1 MCLGLSY
8 LIKETNMANEPQKE
22 KSGLEHVSAAA
33 GAVKGAIKAGK
44 ALAGAAKGAAL
55 GPYGLAAGLA
65 WEGRK
70 VIGKVIIVVVA
81 LLLLPVMIL
90 MMLPSMLFGGLGG
103 GDAAETVDDAV
114 WDESIVEEAL
124 INDYS
129 VVTEHY
135 AEACT
140 AVDTVMQTA
149 HADVLA
155 EIQADFA
162 GYGENDTM
170 TLNDPYAASLPH
182 DSTRII
188 CEYSALTDFTKTIK
202 VNDLTK
208 KLTEYSDNF
217 FFYMVVEKAKVKK
230 TPVPNDD
237 GTYTE
242 VQTPYTQVNYTVIYL
257 GDDYITE
264 DVFGLTEEQRLLA
277 ADFADS
283 LSLYLDG
290 GDESGTTN

>member
-1 MCLGLSY
+1 
-8 LIKETNMANEPQKE
+8 MATDPQKE
-22 KSGLEHVSAAA
+22 KNGLEHTAQAA

-44 ALAGAAKGAAL
+44 ALAGASKGAAF

-70 VIGKVIIVVVA
+70 VIGKVIIVLVA

-103 GDAAETVDDAV
+103 SDPVETVDDAV

-124 INDYS
+124 MNDYS

-135 AEACT
+135 EEACI
-140 AVDTVMQTA
+140 AVDTVMRNA
-149 HADVLA
+149 HTDVLA

-162 GYGENDTM
+162 GYGANDTM
-170 TLNDPYAASLPH
+170 TLNDPYSVILPH

-188 CEYSALTDFTKTIK
+188 CEYSALTDFEKTIK

-208 KLTEYSDNF
+208 KLTEFSDNF
-217 FFYMVVEKAKVKK
+217 FFYMVVEEAKTK
-230 TPVPNDD
+230 TSYVPNED
-237 GTYTE
+237 GTYTVTE
-242 VQTPYTQVNYTVIYL
+242 IPYTHVNYTVIYL

-264 DVFGLTEEQRLLA
+264 DVFGLTEEQKTLA

-290 GDESGTTN
+290 GDESGTTD

>member
-1 MCLGLSY
+1 
-8 LIKETNMANEPQKE
+8 MANEPQKE

-90 MMLPSMLFGGLGG
+90 MMLPSMLFGGLS
-103 GDAAETVDDAV
+103 DSSSSAETSSDVM
-114 WDESIVEEAL
+114 WDEAVVEEAL
-124 INDYS
+124 VNDYS
-129 VVTEHY
+129 IVTEHY

-140 AVDTVMQTA
+140 AVDGVMQTA
-149 HADVLA
+149 HNNILA
-155 EIQADFA
+155 KIQAHFSSYTAD
-162 GYGENDTM
+162 DTM
-170 TLNDPYAASLPH
+170 TLNDPYSAMLPH

-208 KLTEYSDNF
+208 KLTDYSDNF
-217 FFYMVVEKAKVKK
+217 FFFMVVEEPKVR
-230 TPVPNDD
+230 TTSVPNDD
-237 GTYTE
+237 GTFTE

-290 GDESGTTN
+290 GDENGTTN

>member
-1 MCLGLSY
+1 
-8 LIKETNMANEPQKE
+8 MATDPQNE
-22 KSGLEHVSAAA
+22 KSGLEHTAQAA
-33 GAVKGAIKAGK
+33 GAVKGAIKTGK
-44 ALAGAAKGAAL
+44 ALAGASKGAAF
-55 GPYGLAAGLA
+55 GPYGMAAGLA

-70 VIGKVIIVVVA
+70 VIAKVVVVLVA
-81 LLLLPVMIL
+81 LLLLPVIIL

-124 INDYS
+124 MNDYS

-135 AEACT
+135 EEACI
-140 AVDTVMQTA
+140 AVDTVMQNA

-162 GYGENDTM
+162 GCGANDTM
-170 TLNDPYAASLPH
+170 TLNDPYSASLPH

-188 CEYSALTDFTKTIK
+188 CEYSALTDFEKTIK

-217 FFYMVVEKAKVKK
+217 FFYMVVEEAKTK
-230 TPVPNDD
+230 TSYVPNED
-237 GTYTE
+237 GTYTVTE
-242 VQTPYTQVNYTVIYL
+242 IPYTHVNYTVIYL

-264 DVFGLTEEQRLLA
+264 DVFGLTEEQKTLA

-283 LSLYLDG
+283 LSIYLDG
-290 GDESGTTN
+290 GDESGTTD

>member
-1 MCLGLSY
+1 
-8 LIKETNMANEPQKE
+8 MATDPQKE
-22 KSGLEHVSAAA
+22 KSGLEHTAQAA

-44 ALAGAAKGAAL
+44 ALAGASKGAAF
-55 GPYGLAAGLA
+55 GPYGMAAGLA

-70 VIGKVIIVVVA
+70 VIAKVVVVLVA
-81 LLLLPVMIL
+81 LLLLPVMIV
-90 MMLPSMLFGGLGG
+90 MMLPSMLFGGFG
-103 GDAAETVDDAV
+103 GDTAETVDDAV

-124 INDYS
+124 MNDYS
-129 VVTEHY
+129 VVIEHHE
-135 AEACT
+135 EACT
-140 AVDTVMQTA
+140 AVDTVMQSS

-162 GYGENDTM
+162 GYGANDTM
-170 TLNDPYAASLPH
+170 TLSDPYSATLPH

-188 CEYSALTDFTKTIK
+188 CEYSALTDFQKAIK

-208 KLTEYSDNF
+208 KLTEFSDNF
-217 FFYMVVEKAKVKK
+217 FFYMVVEEAKIKT
-230 TPVPNDD
+230 TPVPNED

-264 DVFGLTEEQRLLA
+264 DVFGLTEEQKTLA

-290 GDESGTTN
+290 GDESGTTD

>member
-1 MCLGLSY
+1 
-8 LIKETNMANEPQKE
+8 MATDPQKE
-22 KSGLEHVSAAA
+22 KSGLEHTAQAA

-44 ALAGAAKGAAL
+44 VLVGASKGAAF
-55 GPYGLAAGLA
+55 GPYGMAAGLA

-70 VIGKVIIVVVA
+70 VIAKVVIVLVA

-90 MMLPSMLFGGLGG
+90 MMLPSMLFGGLDS

-124 INDYS
+124 MNDYS

-135 AEACT
+135 EEACT
-140 AVDTVMQTA
+140 AVDTVMKNA

-162 GYGENDTM
+162 GYGPNDTM
-170 TLNDPYAASLPH
+170 TLNDPYSASLPH

-188 CEYSALTDFTKTIK
+188 CEYSALPDFEKTIK

-217 FFYMVVEKAKVKK
+217 FFYMVVEEAKTK
-230 TPVPNDD
+230 TSYVPNED
-237 GTYTE
+237 GTYTVTE
-242 VQTPYTQVNYTVIYL
+242 IPYTHVNYTVIYL

-264 DVFGLTEEQRLLA
+264 DIFGLTEEQKTLA

-290 GDESGTTN
+290 GENDGTTD

>member
-1 MCLGLSY
+1 M
-8 LIKETNMANEPQKE
+8 TTDPQNE
-22 KSGLEHVSAAA
+22 KSGLKHTAQAA

-44 ALAGAAKGAAL
+44 ALAGASKGAAF
-55 GPYGLAAGLA
+55 GPYGMAAGLA

-70 VIGKVIIVVVA
+70 VIAKVVVVLVA
-81 LLLLPVMIL
+81 LLLLPVIIL

-103 GDAAETVDDAV
+103 GDAAETIDDAV

-124 INDYS
+124 MNDYS

-135 AEACT
+135 EEACT
-140 AVDTVMQTA
+140 AVDTVMQNA

-162 GYGENDTM
+162 GYGANDTM
-170 TLNDPYAASLPH
+170 TLNDPYSVILPH

-188 CEYSALTDFTKTIK
+188 CEYSALTDFEKTIK

-208 KLTEYSDNF
+208 KLTEFRINSVNADNF
-217 FFYMVVEKAKVKK
+217 FFYMVVEEAKIKT
-230 TPVPNDD
+230 TPVPNED

-264 DVFGLTEEQRLLA
+264 DVFGLTEEQKTLA

-290 GDESGTTN
+290 GDESGTTD

>member
-1 MCLGLSY
+1 
-8 LIKETNMANEPQKE
+8 MATDPQKE
-22 KSGLEHVSAAA
+22 KNGLENTAQAA

-44 ALAGAAKGAAL
+44 ALAGVSKGAAF
-55 GPYGLAAGLA
+55 GPYGMAASLA

-70 VIGKVIIVVVA
+70 IIGKVIIVVVA

-103 GDAAETVDDAV
+103 NSPAETSSDAM
-114 WDESIVEEAL
+114 WDESVVEEAL

-135 AEACT
+135 AEACS

-182 DSTRII
+182 DSNRII
-188 CEYSALTDFTKTIK
+188 CEYSALTDFEKTIK

-217 FFYMVVEKAKVKK
+217 FFYMVVEEAKVKT

-290 GDESGTTN
+290 GDESGTTD

>member
-44 ALAGAAKGAAL
+44 ALAGASKGAAL

-170 TLNDPYAASLPH
+170 TLNDPYSAVLPH

-217 FFYMVVEKAKVKK
+217 FFYMVVEEAKVKT

-264 DVFGLTEEQRLLA
+264 DVFGLTEEQKTLA

-290 GDESGTTN
+290 GEDDGTTN

>member
-1 MCLGLSY
+1 
-8 LIKETNMANEPQKE
+8 MATDSQKE
-22 KSGLEHVSAAA
+22 KSGLEHTAQAA

-44 ALAGAAKGAAL
+44 ALAGASKGAAF
-55 GPYGLAAGLA
+55 GPYGMAAGLA

-70 VIGKVIIVVVA
+70 VIGKVIIVVLA
-81 LLLLPVMIL
+81 FLLPVMTL

-103 GDAAETVDDAV
+103 SDPAETVDDAI

-124 INDYS
+124 VNDYS

-135 AEACT
+135 EEACT
-140 AVDTVMQTA
+140 AVDTVMQNA

-162 GYGENDTM
+162 GYGANDTM
-170 TLNDPYAASLPH
+170 SLNDPYSTSLPH

-188 CEYSALTDFTKTIK
+188 CEYSALTDFEKTIK

-217 FFYMVVEKAKVKK
+217 FFYMVVEEAKIK
-230 TPVPNDD
+230 TTYVPNED
-237 GTYTE
+237 GTYTVTE
-242 VQTPYTQVNYTVIYL
+242 TPYTHVNYTVIYL

-264 DVFGLTEEQRLLA
+264 DVFGLTEEQKTLA

-290 GDESGTTN
+290 GEDDGTTD

>member
-1 MCLGLSY
+1 
-8 LIKETNMANEPQKE
+8 MASEPGKE
-22 KSGLEHVSAAA
+22 KSGLEHVAAAA

-44 ALAGAAKGAAL
+44 ALAGASKGAAL
-55 GPYGLAAGLA
+55 GPYGMAAGLA

-70 VIGKVIIVVVA
+70 VIAKVGIVLVA

-103 GDAAETVDDAV
+103 GGDSAETVDDAV

-170 TLNDPYAASLPH
+170 TLNDPYSAVLPH

-217 FFYMVVEKAKVKK
+217 FFYMVVEEAKVKT

>member
-1 MCLGLSY
+1 
-8 LIKETNMANEPQKE
+8 MATDPQKE
-22 KSGLEHVSAAA
+22 KSGLEYTAQAA
-33 GAVKGAIKAGK
+33 GAVKGAIKAEK
-44 ALAGAAKGAAL
+44 ALAGASKGAAF
-55 GPYGLAAGLA
+55 GPYGMAAGLA

-70 VIGKVIIVVVA
+70 VIAKVVIVLVA

-103 GDAAETVDDAV
+103 DDSAETVDDAV

-124 INDYS
+124 VNDYS
-129 VVTEHY
+129 VVTAHY
-135 AEACT
+135 EEACT
-140 AVDTVMQTA
+140 AVDIVMQNA

-162 GYGENDTM
+162 GYGANDTM
-170 TLNDPYAASLPH
+170 SLNDPYSASLPH
-182 DSTRII
+182 DSSRII
-188 CEYSALTDFTKTIK
+188 CEYSALTDFEKTIK

-217 FFYMVVEKAKVKK
+217 FFYMVVEEAKAK
-230 TPVPNDD
+230 TTYVPNED
-237 GTYTE
+237 GTYTVTE
-242 VQTPYTQVNYTVIYL
+242 TPYIHVNYTVIYL

-264 DVFGLTEEQRLLA
+264 DVFGLTEEQKTLA

-283 LSLYLDG
+283 LALYLDG
-290 GDESGTTN
+290 GEEDGTTD

>member
-1 MCLGLSY
+1 
-8 LIKETNMANEPQKE
+8 MATDPQKE
-22 KSGLEHVSAAA
+22 KSGLEHTAQAA

-44 ALAGAAKGAAL
+44 ALAGASKGAAF
-55 GPYGLAAGLA
+55 GPYGIAAGLA

-70 VIGKVIIVVVA
+70 VIAKVVIVLVA

-124 INDYS
+124 MNDYS

-135 AEACT
+135 EEACT
-140 AVDTVMQTA
+140 AVDTVMRNA

-162 GYGENDTM
+162 GYGANDTM
-170 TLNDPYAASLPH
+170 TLNDPYSVILPH

-188 CEYSALTDFTKTIK
+188 CEYSALTDFEKTIK

-208 KLTEYSDNF
+208 KLTEFSDNF
-217 FFYMVVEKAKVKK
+217 FFYMVVEEAKTK
-230 TPVPNDD
+230 TSYVPNED
-237 GTYTE
+237 GTYTVTE
-242 VQTPYTQVNYTVIYL
+242 IPYTHVNYTVIYL

-264 DVFGLTEEQRLLA
+264 DVFGLTEEQKTLA

-290 GDESGTTN
+290 GEDDGTTD

>member
-1 MCLGLSY
+1 
-8 LIKETNMANEPQKE
+8 MASEPGKE

-44 ALAGAAKGAAL
+44 ALAGASKGAAL
-55 GPYGLAAGLA
+55 GPYGMAAGLA

-70 VIGKVIIVVVA
+70 VIAKVAIVLVA
-81 LLLLPVMIL
+81 LLLLPVMIV

-103 GDAAETVDDAV
+103 GDTAGTADDAV
-114 WDESIVEEAL
+114 WDEAIVEEAL

-135 AEACT
+135 EEACM
-140 AVDTVMQTA
+140 AVDTVMQNA

-162 GYGENDTM
+162 GYGADDTM
-170 TLNDPYAASLPH
+170 TLNDPYSASLPH

-188 CEYSALTDFTKTIK
+188 CEYSALTDFEKTIK
-202 VNDLTK
+202 VSDLTK
-208 KLTEYSDNF
+208 KLTDYSDNF
-217 FFYMVVEKAKVKK
+217 FFYMVVEEAKTK
-230 TPVPNDD
+230 TTQVQNED
-237 GTYTE
+237 GSYTTI
-242 VQTPYTQVNYTVIYL
+242 QTSYTQVNYTVIYL

-264 DVFGLTEEQRLLA
+264 DIFGLTEEQKALA

-283 LSLYLDG
+283 LSLYLNG
-290 GDESGTTN
+290 GEDDGTTN

>member
-1 MCLGLSY
+1 
-8 LIKETNMANEPQKE
+8 MATDPQKE
-22 KSGLEHVSAAA
+22 KSGLEHTAQAA

-44 ALAGAAKGAAL
+44 ALAGASKGAAF
-55 GPYGLAAGLA
+55 GPYGMAAGLA

-70 VIGKVIIVVVA
+70 VIAKVVVVLVA

-124 INDYS
+124 VNDYS

-135 AEACT
+135 EEACT
-140 AVDTVMQTA
+140 AVDTVMQNA

-162 GYGENDTM
+162 GYGANDTM
-170 TLNDPYAASLPH
+170 SLNDPYSASLPH

-188 CEYSALTDFTKTIK
+188 CEYSALTDFEKTIK

-217 FFYMVVEKAKVKK
+217 FFYMVVEEAKTK
-230 TPVPNDD
+230 TSYVPNED
-237 GTYTE
+237 GTYTVTE
-242 VQTPYTQVNYTVIYL
+242 TPYTHVNYTVIYL
-257 GDDYITE
+257 GDDYITD
-264 DVFGLTEEQRLLA
+264 DVFGLTEEQKTLA

-290 GDESGTTN
+290 GEDDGTTD

>member
-1 MCLGLSY
+1 
-8 LIKETNMANEPQKE
+8 MATDPQKE
-22 KSGLEHVSAAA
+22 KSGLEHTAQAA

-44 ALAGAAKGAAL
+44 ALAGASKGAAF

-90 MMLPSMLFGGLGG
+90 MMLPSMLFGGIG
-103 GDAAETVDDAV
+103 GDTAETDDAV
-114 WDESIVEEAL
+114 WDEAVVEEAVL
-124 INDYS
+124 NDFS
-129 VVTEHY
+129 VITQTY
-135 AEACT
+135 DAACA
-140 AVDTVMQTA
+140 AVDTVMRNA
-149 HADVLA
+149 HSDVLA

-162 GYGENDTM
+162 GYGANDTM
-170 TLNDPYAASLPH
+170 TLNDPYSASLPH

-188 CEYSALTDFTKTIK
+188 CEYSALTDFEKTIK

-217 FFYMVVEKAKVKK
+217 FFYMVVEEAKIKT
-230 TPVPNDD
+230 TPVLNED

-264 DVFGLTEEQRLLA
+264 DVFGLTDEQKTLA

-283 LSLYLDG
+283 LELYMEEGETD
-290 GDESGTTN
+290 GTTD

>member
-1 MCLGLSY
+1 
-8 LIKETNMANEPQKE
+8 MATDPQKE
-22 KSGLEHVSAAA
+22 KSGLEHTAQAA

-44 ALAGAAKGAAL
+44 ALAGASKGAAF
-55 GPYGLAAGLA
+55 GPYGMAAGLA

-70 VIGKVIIVVVA
+70 VIAKVVIVLVA

-103 GDAAETVDDAV
+103 GDTAETVDDAV

-124 INDYS
+124 MNDYS

-135 AEACT
+135 EEACT
-140 AVDTVMQTA
+140 AVDTVMRNA

-162 GYGENDTM
+162 GYGANDTM
-170 TLNDPYAASLPH
+170 ALNDPYSVILPH

-188 CEYSALTDFTKTIK
+188 CEYSALTDFEKTIK

-208 KLTEYSDNF
+208 KLTEFSDNF
-217 FFYMVVEKAKVKK
+217 FFYMPTLFVSSAPRRRLHVGFSSFLSMKVS
-230 TPVPNDD
+230 
-237 GTYTE
+237 
-242 VQTPYTQVNYTVIYL
+242 
-257 GDDYITE
+257 
-264 DVFGLTEEQRLLA
+264 A
-277 ADFADS
+277 ADAVTKRMP
-283 LSLYLDG
+283 LL
-290 GDESGTTN
+290 N

>member
-1 MCLGLSY
+1 
-8 LIKETNMANEPQKE
+8 MATDPQKE
-22 KSGLEHVSAAA
+22 KSGLEHTAQAA

-44 ALAGAAKGAAL
+44 ALAGASKGAAF
-55 GPYGLAAGLA
+55 GPYGMAAGLA

-70 VIGKVIIVVVA
+70 VIAKVVVVLVA
-81 LLLLPVMIL
+81 LLLLPVIIL

-124 INDYS
+124 MNDYS

-135 AEACT
+135 EEACT
-140 AVDTVMQTA
+140 AVDTVMRNA

-162 GYGENDTM
+162 GYGANDTM
-170 TLNDPYAASLPH
+170 TLNDPYSVILPH

-188 CEYSALTDFTKTIK
+188 CEYSALTDFEKTIK

-208 KLTEYSDNF
+208 KLTEYRINSVNADNF
-217 FFYMVVEKAKVKK
+217 FFYMVVKEAKIK
-230 TPVPNDD
+230 TTSVPNED

-264 DVFGLTEEQRLLA
+264 DVFGLTEEQKTLA

-290 GDESGTTN
+290 GEDDGTTD

>member
-1 MCLGLSY
+1 
-8 LIKETNMANEPQKE
+8 MATDPQKE
-22 KSGLEHVSAAA
+22 KSGLEHTAQAA

-44 ALAGAAKGAAL
+44 ALAGASKGAAF
-55 GPYGLAAGLA
+55 GPYGMAAGLA

-70 VIGKVIIVVVA
+70 VIAKVVIVLVA

-124 INDYS
+124 MNDYS

-135 AEACT
+135 EEACT
-140 AVDTVMQTA
+140 AVDTVMQNA

-162 GYGENDTM
+162 GYGPNDTM
-170 TLNDPYAASLPH
+170 TLNDPYSASLPH

-188 CEYSALTDFTKTIK
+188 CEYSALTDFEKTIK

-208 KLTEYSDNF
+208 KLTEFSDNF
-217 FFYMVVEKAKVKK
+217 FFYMVVEEAKTK
-230 TPVPNDD
+230 TSYVPNED
-237 GTYTE
+237 GTYTVTE
-242 VQTPYTQVNYTVIYL
+242 TPYIHVNYTVIYL

-264 DVFGLTEEQRLLA
+264 DVFGLTEEQKTLA

-283 LSLYLDG
+283 LSLYLAG
-290 GDESGTTN
+290 GEDDGTTD

>member
-1 MCLGLSY
+1 
-8 LIKETNMANEPQKE
+8 MASEPGKE
-22 KSGLEHVSAAA
+22 KSGLEHVAAAA

-44 ALAGAAKGAAL
+44 ALAGVSKGAAL
-55 GPYGLAAGLA
+55 GPYGIAAGLA

-70 VIGKVIIVVVA
+70 VIAKVAIVLVA

-103 GDAAETVDDAV
+103 GGDSAETVDDAV
-114 WDESIVEEAL
+114 WDEAIVEEAL

-135 AEACT
+135 EEACT
-140 AVDTVMQTA
+140 AVDTVMQNA
-149 HADVLA
+149 HVDVLA

-162 GYGENDTM
+162 GYGADDTM
-170 TLNDPYAASLPH
+170 TLNDPYSASLPH

-188 CEYSALTDFTKTIK
+188 CEYSALTDFEKTIK
-202 VNDLTK
+202 VNDLTT
-208 KLTEYSDNF
+208 KLTDYSDNF
-217 FFYMVVEKAKVKK
+217 FFYMVVEEPKVKI
-230 TPVPNDD
+230 TSVPNDD
-237 GTYTE
+237 GTFTE
-242 VQTPYTQVNYTVIYL
+242 IQTPYTQVNYTVIYL

-264 DVFGLTEEQRLLA
+264 DVFGLTEEQKALA

-290 GDESGTTN
+290 GEDDGTTN

>member
-1 MCLGLSY
+1 
-8 LIKETNMANEPQKE
+8 MASEPGKE
-22 KSGLEHVSAAA
+22 KSGLEHISAAA

-103 GDAAETVDDAV
+103 DSSSTETSSDVM
-114 WDESIVEEAL
+114 WDEAVVEEAL

-129 VVTEHY
+129 IVTEHY

-149 HADVLA
+149 RADVLA

-170 TLNDPYAASLPH
+170 TLNDPYAASSPH

-188 CEYSALTDFTKTIK
+188 CEYSALTDFEKTIK

-217 FFYMVVEKAKVKK
+217 FFYMVVEEAKVKT

-242 VQTPYTQVNYTVIYL
+242 VQTSYTQVNYTVIYL

-264 DVFGLTEEQRLLA
+264 DVFGLTEEQKTLA

-290 GDESGTTN
+290 GEDDGTTN

>member
-1 MCLGLSY
+1 MN
-8 LIKETNMANEPQKE
+8 KELE
-22 KSGLEHVSAAA
+22 KSGLEHVSVAA

-44 ALAGAAKGAAL
+44 ALAGASKGAAL
-55 GPYGLAAGLA
+55 GPYGIAAGLA

-70 VIGKVIIVVVA
+70 VIAKVAIVLVA

-90 MMLPSMLFGGLGG
+90 MMLPSMLFGGLGGG

-140 AVDTVMQTA
+140 AVDIVMQNA

-162 GYGENDTM
+162 GYGANDTM
-170 TLNDPYAASLPH
+170 TLNDPYSASLPH

-188 CEYSALTDFTKTIK
+188 CEYSALTDFQKTIK

-208 KLTEYSDNF
+208 KLTECSDNF
-217 FFYMVVEKAKVKK
+217 FFYMVVEKAKTK
-230 TPVPNDD
+230 TTYIQNED
-237 GTYTE
+237 GSYTT

-264 DVFGLTEEQRLLA
+264 DVFGLTEEQKALA

-290 GDESGTTN
+290 GEDDGTTN

>member
-1 MCLGLSY
+1 M
-8 LIKETNMANEPQKE
+8 
-22 KSGLEHVSAAA
+22 
-33 GAVKGAIKAGK
+33 
-44 ALAGAAKGAAL
+44 
-55 GPYGLAAGLA
+55 AAGLA

-70 VIGKVIIVVVA
+70 VIAKVVVVLVA
-81 LLLLPVMIL
+81 LLLLPVIIL

-124 INDYS
+124 MNDYS

-135 AEACT
+135 EEACT
-140 AVDTVMQTA
+140 AVDTVMRNA

-162 GYGENDTM
+162 GYGANDTM
-170 TLNDPYAASLPH
+170 TLNDPYSVILPH

-188 CEYSALTDFTKTIK
+188 CEYSALTDFEKTIK

-217 FFYMVVEKAKVKK
+217 FFYMVVEEAKTK
-230 TPVPNDD
+230 TSYVPNED
-237 GTYTE
+237 GTYTVTE
-242 VQTPYTQVNYTVIYL
+242 IPYTHVNYTVIYL

-264 DVFGLTEEQRLLA
+264 DVFGLTEEQKTLA

-290 GDESGTTN
+290 GEDDGTTD